1 MATITKRPLP
11 PPAEPEEYL
20 LALTRAEARALRR
33 HLAAVTETHSPTDTI
48 FHALYAIKEL
58 HT

>member
-20 LALTRAEARALRR
+20 LAMTRAEARALRR
-33 HLAAVTETHSPTDTI
+33 HLAAVTETPSPTDTI
-48 FHALYAIKEL
+48 FNALYDMKEL
-58 HT
+58 NT